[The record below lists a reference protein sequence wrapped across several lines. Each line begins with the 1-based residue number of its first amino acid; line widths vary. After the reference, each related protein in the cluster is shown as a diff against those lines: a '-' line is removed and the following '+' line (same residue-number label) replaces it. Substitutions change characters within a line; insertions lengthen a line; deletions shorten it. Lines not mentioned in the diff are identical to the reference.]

1 MEANCFTM
9 LHCFCHTTT
18 WISHMYIYMSPLCWT
33 SLIPLLPV
41 SIFSVWLTS
50 VSIMPSK
57 SIHVAVCKWQKFI
70 RFYDWIDNNHIFFI
84 CSSGGHLGC
93 FCVLTMIFSAA
104 VNIGV
109 HVSFWVSVFGF
120 FIHRSG
126 IFGSYSS
133 SIFSVL
139 RNLYHVFNSDCTN
152 LYSYQQCTRVPF
164 SSHPLQHLLFV
175 FFLRAFWL
183 VWDDGSLWF
192 DFHFPDD

>member
-109 HVSFWVSVFGF
+109 HVSLQMRVFLFSDYLPKSRIAGSYQPLLIF
-120 FIHRSG
+120 FEYSYFALNITLTYWKAWAFIHLINCSLL
-126 IFGSYSS
+126 
-133 SIFSVL
+133 VL
-139 RNLYHVFNSDCTN
+139 
-152 LYSYQQCTRVPF
+152 P
-164 SSHPLQHLLFV
+164 
-175 FFLRAFWL
+175 A
-183 VWDDGSLWF
+183 
-192 DFHFPDD
+192 